1 MRIKTE
7 ILGVKAIVPP
17 RIVNKVK
24 ILKKKQTNNS
34 IGYMHIAIFARKHIE
49 T

>member
-7 ILGVKAIVPP
+7 ILGVEAIVPP

-24 ILKKKQTNNS
+24 ILKKNKQQHW
-34 IGYMHIAIFARKHIE
+34 IHAYRYLC
-49 T
+49 

>member
-1 MRIKTE
+1 MRIKNK
-7 ILGVKAIVPP
+7 ILGVKAMVPS

-24 ILKKKQTNNS
+24 ILKKNNNNS
-34 IGYMHIAIFARKHIE
+34 IGYMHIATFARKQLK